1 MNFKTRNP
9 PCPPCVCLMRVTDV
23 TVMTPAPKDL
33 DSGLE
38 SLLEVFPQF
47 RGEAPSCSEGAVNA
61 LHVILM
67 SNPIDEDVR
76 FL

>member
-1 MNFKTRNP
+1 
-9 PCPPCVCLMRVTDV
+9 MRVTDV